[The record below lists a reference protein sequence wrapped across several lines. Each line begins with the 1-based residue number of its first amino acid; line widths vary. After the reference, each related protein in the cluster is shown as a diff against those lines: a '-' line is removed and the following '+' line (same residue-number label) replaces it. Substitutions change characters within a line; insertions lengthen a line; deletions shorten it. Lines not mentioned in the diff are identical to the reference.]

1 MSNRMKIKTRRPKL
15 TAQQAIEQLEKIGK
29 YLYFSSTVSIAQ
41 MEHCVRQLK
50 AEVQEQNLE
59 WNLQV
64 MKLVNALDHVANR
77 ATNYLR
83 NGRKPERMRAEPRGG
98 T

>member
-1 MSNRMKIKTRRPKL
+1 
-15 TAQQAIEQLEKIGK
+15 
-29 YLYFSSTVSIAQ
+29 

-59 WNLQV
+59 WNLQE
-64 MKLVNALDHVANR
+64 MKLVSALDHVANR

-83 NGRKPERMRAEPRGG
+83 NGRKH
-98 T
+98 